1 MAEDHFVTFRPNISD
16 PGSGLAME
24 GRCITIVT
32 ERDGDLDS
40 DKTFSV
46 VAQATRNGQLV
57 SFENND
63 NSVAVTVVDGTSM
76 YVYMYMCE

>member
-16 PGSGLAME
+16 SGSGME

-40 DKTFSV
+40 DKSFTV

-57 SFENND
+57 SFEND
-63 NSVAVTVVDGTSM
+63 ENSVAVTVVDGTGM